1 MEKRDKQMRIADGA
15 IVFML
20 CLLQMGLL
28 GSFLLPAI
36 GCWAILICET
46 LTIALTVF
54 AARFTRLRSSAYLKF
69 DRPKVGAICGS
80 ALLYAA
86 AILAVIP
93 VILFGHLLVPNF
105 AASSFHILD
114 YKASG
119 WWMILLIPLL
129 ASAAETILFEG
140 YLFSRFRYLERPMV
154 RILLISLLFAVYHIE
169 LYLLIPLIL
178 VECAILMIRERTDS
192 MLIPAAL
199 HYVTGLLSISLLQAS
214 SSAERLLG
222 SEMGGGQVTGLAL
235 IFLGAAIPVWLLGGL
250 LLGGKRKATP
260 IFTVILLSAALVL
273 VAVGCGISGT
283 EF

>member
-28 GSFLLPAI
+28 GSLLLPVI
-36 GCWAILICET
+36 GCWAILLCES
-46 LTIALTVF
+46 LTVALTVF
-54 AARFTRLRSSAYLKF
+54 AARFTRLRASAYLKF

-93 VILFGHLLVPNF
+93 VVLFGHLLLPNF

-114 YKASG
+114 YKGSA
-119 WWMILLIPLL
+119 WWMLLLIPLFS
-129 ASAAETILFEG
+129 SAAETILFEG
-140 YLFSRFRYLERPMV
+140 YLYSRFRYFERPML

-169 LYLLIPLIL
+169 LYLLIPLVL
-178 VECAILMIRERTDS
+178 VECAILLIRERTDS

-199 HYVTGLLSISLLQAS
+199 HYVTGLLSVSLLEAS
-214 SSAERLLG
+214 SSAETLLG
-222 SEMGGGQVTGLAL
+222 AEMGGRQVSGLAL
-235 IFLGAAIPVWLLGGL
+235 IFLGAAIPVWLFGNL
-250 LLGGKRKATP
+250 LLKGKRRATP
-260 IFTVILLSAALVL
+260 VFIWILMITALVL
-273 VAVGCGISGT
+273 VAFGCGISGT